1 MIEKS
6 LYYSVK
12 KKICR
17 MIYEDIYRDGDSI
30 PPERKLSEE
39 LGVSRVTVR
48 KALELLEEEHII
60 ERIQGSGTRVAL
72 HYGAR
77 AGDMDIITLV
87 APAQNN
93 FFSWFIDAFQTTAE
107 EMNSLVLYKQKSRN
121 MSLEQCLF
129 QIYEKDLRNAVL
141 WLEDMEISENELRK
155 LRGLGMNIVLFDTSF
170 QSEYADAICLDNQDA
185 IEKLYEK
192 LESEGC
198 ERFGYIGWDEHQVRS
213 IKVREETFKKCAPDA
228 PIWRIPYQYHN
239 HLEELPTPMIERI
252 LEEME
257 ECDAILYGVGEL
269 GMLFEREAKSHR
281 RRHRAAM
288 LDEFPGAEGYGI
300 ITLKQDFLK
309 MSEQIFDCLRKQTE
323 AGGTWRP
330 HVYRVKGTVIER

>member
-1 MIEKS
+1 MEEKS

-17 MIYEDIYRDGDSI
+17 MIYEDIYRDGDYI

-60 ERIQGSGTRVAL
+60 ERIQGSGTKIAL

-107 EMNSLVLYKQKSRN
+107 EMNSLVLYKQKSKK

-129 QIYEKDLRNAVL
+129 QIYEKDLRNVVL
-141 WLEDMEISENELRK
+141 WLEDMEISAGELKK
-155 LRGLGMNIVLFDTSF
+155 LRGLGMNIVLFDTSYE
-170 QSEYADAICLDNQDA
+170 SEYADAICLDNQDA
-185 IEKLYEK
+185 IKQLYDRMK
-192 LESEGC
+192 SEGC
-198 ERFGYIGWDEHQVRS
+198 ERFGYVGWDEYQVRS
-213 IKVREETFKKCAPDA
+213 INVREETFKKLVPNAPV
-228 PIWRIPYQYHN
+228 WKIPWQYHN
-239 HLEELPTPMIERI
+239 HLEELPTPMVEHI
-252 LEEME
+252 LEEMK
-257 ECDAILYGVGEL
+257 ECDCIIYGVGEL
-269 GMLFEREAKSHR
+269 GMLFEREAKIHKN
-281 RRHRAAM
+281 RHRAAM
-288 LDEFPGAEGYGI
+288 VDEFPGAEGYGI
-300 ITLKQDFLK
+300 VTLKQDFLK
-309 MSEQIFDCLRKQTE
+309 MSEQIFECLRKQTE
-323 AGGTWRP
+323 AEGTWRP
-330 HVYRVKGTVIER
+330 RVYRIKGTVIER

>member
-1 MIEKS
+1 MEEKS

-17 MIYEDIYRDGDSI
+17 MIYEDIYRDGDYI

-60 ERIQGSGTRVAL
+60 ERIQGSGTKIAL

-107 EMNSLVLYKQKSRN
+107 EMNSLVLYKQKSKK
-121 MSLEQCLF
+121 MSLEKCLF
-129 QIYEKDLRNAVL
+129 QIYEKDLRNVVL
-141 WLEDMEISENELRK
+141 WLEDMEISAGELKK

-170 QSEYADAICLDNQDA
+170 ESEYADAICLDNQDA
-185 IEKLYEK
+185 IKQLYGK
-192 LESEGC
+192 MQSEGC
-198 ERFGYIGWDEHQVRS
+198 ERFGYVGWDEQQVRS
-213 IKVREETFKKCAPDA
+213 VRVREETFKGLAPDA
-228 PIWRIPYQYHN
+228 PVWRIPWQYHN
-239 HLEELPTPMIERI
+239 HLEELPKPMVERI
-252 LEEME
+252 LEEMK
-257 ECDAILYGVGEL
+257 ECDCLIYGVGEL
-269 GMLFEREAKSHR
+269 GMLFEREARNRKIMHR
-281 RRHRAAM
+281 SAM
-288 LDEFPGAEGYGI
+288 VDEFPGAESYGI
-300 ITLKQDFLK
+300 VTLKQDFLK
-309 MSEQIFDCLRKQTE
+309 MSEQIFECLKKQTE
-323 AGGTWRP
+323 AEGTWRAD
-330 HVYRVKGTVIER
+330 VYRIKGTLIER

>member
-1 MIEKS
+1 M
-6 LYYSVK
+6 
-12 KKICR
+12 
-17 MIYEDIYRDGDSI
+17 
-30 PPERKLSEE
+30 
-39 LGVSRVTVR
+39 
-48 KALELLEEEHII
+48 
-60 ERIQGSGTRVAL
+60 
-72 HYGAR
+72 
-77 AGDMDIITLV
+77 
-87 APAQNN
+87 
-93 FFSWFIDAFQTTAE
+93 
-107 EMNSLVLYKQKSRN
+107 
-121 MSLEQCLF
+121 
-129 QIYEKDLRNAVL
+129 L

-288 LDEFPGAEGYGI
+288 VDEFPGAEGYGI